1 MRPVSSAAPATS
13 ADLLLQIGLYLLVAS
28 IPFEYPERTIPLEI
42 PTITGAVFLLA
53 TLFHPRKC
61 YGWLPPQVLWF
72 AVYLLTFLLSIVAAG
87 EHVPEAMSEFVI
99 VLQGVLVLLAAGSL
113 MREETIATRAVTVLV
128 AACTVRAALP
138 LLGLARTT
146 SAVWTGGERV
156 SALGQN
162 ANSAAM
168 ILAAGLIA
176 LIGLAYGHRNR
187 SLPRLILTGILGTL
201 LGFAILETGSRG
213 GLAAALGGVLV
224 FALAADSIRAR
235 LRNATIGALAIC
247 LLVLGTLHLP
257 MMKNRLEDSMKNG
270 NLAGRELL
278 YPALWTMFLE
288 KPVLGWGPVT
298 NTHEV
303 ALRIAER
310 ERRLRAA
317 HNIVLEL
324 LTATGLVG
332 AVPFLV
338 GAWLCFQNAWRA
350 RRGAHGVLPLAL
362 LCSVLISNMSGD
374 WIASKLIW
382 LVLGYALA
390 SERWRS
396 TAAQP
401 RLMAESTGR
410 LASNAARRVAAGT
423 VVLSAAPVPRGRGL

>member
-13 ADLLLQIGLYLLVAS
+13 ADLLLQGGLYLLVAS
-28 IPFEYPERTIPLEI
+28 IPFEYPERSIPLEI
-42 PTITGAVFLLA
+42 PTITGTVFLLG
-53 TLFHPRKC
+53 TLLHPRKC
-61 YGWLPPQVLWF
+61 YGWLPPAILWF
-72 AVYLLTFLLSIVAAG
+72 GAYLLVFLLSIMAG
-87 EHVPEAMSEFVI
+87 GDHSSEAISEFV
-99 VLQGVLVLLAAGSL
+99 VLLQGALVLLAAGSL
-113 MREETIATRAVTVLV
+113 MRDEKIATRAMLTLV
-128 AACTVRAALP
+128 AACAVRAALP

-168 ILAAGLIA
+168 ILAAGLVA
-176 LIGLAYGHRNR
+176 LIGLAYGHRNQSR
-187 SLPRLILTGILGTL
+187 LRLILTGALGTL

-224 FALAADSIRAR
+224 FALAADTLRAR
-235 LRNATIGALAIC
+235 LRNATIGALAIS

-257 MMKNRLEDSMKNG
+257 MMKNRLEDSMKTG

-298 NTHEV
+298 NTYEV
-303 ALRIAER
+303 ALRIGER
-310 ERRLRAA
+310 ERPLRAA

-324 LTATGLVG
+324 LTASGLVG
-332 AVPFLV
+332 AIPFVV
-338 GAWLCFQNAWRA
+338 GAWLCARGAWRA
-350 RRGAHGVLPLAL
+350 RREAHGVLPLAL
-362 LCSVLISNMSGD
+362 FCSVLISNMSGD

-390 SERWRS
+390 SGSWRS
-396 TAAQP
+396 AAVQS
-401 RLMAESTGR
+401 RLIWDSAGHRGSQRIGAE
-410 LASNAARRVAAGT
+410 AAALG
-423 VVLSAAPVPRGRGL
+423 GF